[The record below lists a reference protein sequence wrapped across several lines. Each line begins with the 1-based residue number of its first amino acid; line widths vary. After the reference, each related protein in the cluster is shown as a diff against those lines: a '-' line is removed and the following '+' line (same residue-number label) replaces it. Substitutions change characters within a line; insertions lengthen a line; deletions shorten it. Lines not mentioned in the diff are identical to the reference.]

1 MILLKT
7 PYQKNTD
14 KFEQVYKMLA
24 QNIKC
29 SLKKCY
35 VYHMSYEQAEAAVR
49 ETANE
54 LLDQK
59 KYG

>member
-7 PYQKNTD
+7 LYQKNTD
-14 KFEQVYKMLA
+14 IFEQVYKMLA

-35 VYHMSYEQAEAAVR
+35 VYHMSYEQAEAAV
-49 ETANE
+49 
-54 LLDQK
+54 
-59 KYG
+59 